1 MYWWPPFVLTNAV
14 FHPKFINIKTIKVRK
29 SKNCLYHYVIWSA
42 FYSLFSTRRKHE
54 ELILCLLLLDCVIF
68 PKPISKPLEITFS
81 LTVAIIEV
89 GTPLIWLTEFPI
101 IKNSSPLLSLSLM
114 NVLKSSQMECLSL
127 LKCAFL
133 FLCLHGPAS

>member
-42 FYSLFSTRRKHE
+42 FYSLFSTRQKHE

-68 PKPISKPLEITFS
+68 PICSHQEHFCFVITISYECLEIFTNGMS
-81 LTVAIIEV
+81 L
-89 GTPLIWLTEFPI
+89 LTEMRIPFPLPSRTRVI
-101 IKNSSPLLSLSLM
+101 ILFSISPSKTKSILSTPSE
-114 NVLKSSQMECLSL
+114 K
-127 LKCAFL
+127 K
-133 FLCLHGPAS
+133 